1 MNKLVEQMEKDQ
13 TEVID
18 NTSNIKTLADEV
30 KKLRSIE
37 DEIKHQEEALKTKKK
52 ELERVSG
59 EIIPTL
65 LSEMGLSSLKLADGS
80 AVDVKPYYS
89 ASISVSNKEKAYSWL
104 RTNGLGDIIKNEIS
118 VSFGRNEDNKAAEYA
133 DLAKRQGFQP
143 TQKLKVEPMT
153 LKALVR
159 ERVDAGKDM
168 PTDIFNVFVGNRTK
182 ITRKQ

>member
-133 DLAKRQGFQP
+133 ALAKGRGFQP
-143 TQKLKVEPMT
+143 TQKLKGEPMT

-159 ERVDAGKDM
+159 ERVEAGKDM

>member
-118 VSFGRNEDNKAAEYA
+118 VSFGRNEDTKAAEYA

-159 ERVDAGKDM
+159 ERVEAGKDM